1 MSEHVSE
8 LEKPSRAPGDVG
20 RPCAPRPLRL
30 PDPTGARS
38 PRGGLRGRGGGWSRP
53 LTPTVLAGVCRPST
67 QQLCRPPAEPPPAP
81 GRLWVRLRRP
91 EARPPVPFG
100 DPRPPPQLRLDGPFS
115 GLNDSHLLAFWT
127 ARACRLLGPRNYR
140 LPERGAGCH
149 PSPPGAGG
157 LTSAPVARGPRRTS
171 RLARPVPSRPST
183 GAAHQ
188 AGRGSA
194 LPGPGFGGLTGT
206 AAGTP
211 ARGER
216 PAPGAHGARGPR
228 SPAV

>member
-1 MSEHVSE
+1 MVSPPHTDSPRRGVSPEHPAA
-8 LEKPSRAPGDVG
+8 LPTARRAPCGT
-20 RPCAPRPLRL
+20 RPSL
-30 PDPTGARS
+30 GAS
-38 PRGGLRGRGGGWSRP
+38 SPPRG
-53 LTPTVLAGVCRPST
+53 
-67 QQLCRPPAEPPPAP
+67 
-81 GRLWVRLRRP
+81 
-91 EARPPVPFG
+91 RPPVPFG

-115 GLNDSHLLAFWT
+115 GLNDSHSLAFWT

-183 GAAHQ
+183 GAARQ
-188 AGRGSA
+188 AGRESA

-216 PAPGAHGARGPR
+216 PAPGSHGARSPR

>member
-38 PRGGLRGRGGGWSRP
+38 PRGGLRGREGGWSRP
-53 LTPTVLAGVCRPST
+53 LTPTGLAGVCRPST
-67 QQLCRPPAEPPPAP
+67 QQLCRPPAEPPAAP
-81 GRLWVRLRRP
+81 GRLWARLRRP
-91 EARPPVPFG
+91 EARPPAPFG

-115 GLNDSHLLAFWT
+115 GLNDSHSLVFWT

-140 LPERGAGCH
+140 LPERRWLPPLAARCRRPDVGARRSGSAANEPPRAPCSLAPQH
-149 PSPPGAGG
+149 RRRASGREGIRTPGAG
-157 LTSAPVARGPRRTS
+157 LRGTH
-171 RLARPVPSRPST
+171 
-183 GAAHQ
+183 GD
-188 AGRGSA
+188 GRW
-194 LPGPGFGGLTGT
+194 
-206 AAGTP
+206 
-211 ARGER
+211 ER

>member
-1 MSEHVSE
+1 MAASGV
-8 LEKPSRAPGDVG
+8 
-20 RPCAPRPLRL
+20 
-30 PDPTGARS
+30 
-38 PRGGLRGRGGGWSRP
+38 GRGGGLAPSHRQASPGCVARAPSSSADRP
-53 LTPTVLAGVCRPST
+53 QSPLRH
-67 QQLCRPPAEPPPAP
+67 PAVSGRVFAAP
-81 GRLWVRLRRP
+81 RQGRLCP
-91 EARPPVPFG
+91 SG
-100 DPRPPPQLRLDGPFS
+100 TPRPPPQLRLDGPFS
-115 GLNDSHLLAFWT
+115 GLNDSHSLAFWT

-171 RLARPVPSRPST
+171 RLARRDPSRPST
-183 GAAHQ
+183 GAARQ
-188 AGRGSA
+188 AGRESA

-216 PAPGAHGARGPR
+216 PAPGAHGARSPR

>member
-1 MSEHVSE
+1 MVSPPHTDSPRRGVSPEHPAA
-8 LEKPSRAPGDVG
+8 LPTARRAPCGT
-20 RPCAPRPLRL
+20 RPSL
-30 PDPTGARS
+30 GAS
-38 PRGGLRGRGGGWSRP
+38 SPPRG
-53 LTPTVLAGVCRPST
+53 
-67 QQLCRPPAEPPPAP
+67 
-81 GRLWVRLRRP
+81 
-91 EARPPVPFG
+91 RPPVPFG

-115 GLNDSHLLAFWT
+115 GLMTAIRSRFGRRGPADSWV
-127 ARACRLLGPRNYR
+127 LGITVSPK
-140 LPERGAGCH
+140 GAGCH

-171 RLARPVPSRPST
+171 RLARRVPSRPST
-183 GAAHQ
+183 GAARQ
-188 AGRGSA
+188 AGRESA

-216 PAPGAHGARGPR
+216 PAPGAHGARSPR